1 MLVVDASAVT
11 ELLLGRP
18 AGEPVAAALQAHDF
32 DLHAP
37 QLVDVEVLSA
47 LRRVVAAG
55 DATPGRAA
63 EAVADLLD
71 LPLRRYPHED
81 LVPRIWALREN
92 FSAYDASYLA
102 LAEGRRRGGR
112 AVGHSRRAARA
123 RGGRAHRRRSDPRHL
138 SRPVECHAQCWFPT
152 LDGCRRPSSS
162 RSTRMC

>member
-55 DATPGRAA
+55 HATPGRAA

-92 FSAYDASYLA
+92 FSAYDATYLA
-102 LAEGRRRGGR
+102 LEAHNDALLRDFRFDSIA
-112 AVGHSRRAARA
+112 AVMDLAPSNAA
-123 RGGRAHRRRSDPRHL
+123 
-138 SRPVECHAQCWFPT
+138 
-152 LDGCRRPSSS
+152 
-162 RSTRMC
+162 

>member
-55 DATPGRAA
+55 HATPGRAA

-81 LVPRIWALREN
+81 LAPRIWALRDN
-92 FSAYDASYLA
+92 FSAYDATYLA
-102 LAEGRRRGGR
+102 LAEVVAEEGAPLVTADGRF
-112 AVGHSRRAARA
+112 ARAAA
-123 RGGRAHRRRSDPRHL
+123 EHTA
-138 SRPVECHAQCWFPT
+138 VEVILAT
-152 LDGCRRPSSS
+152 
-162 RSTRMC
+162 